1 MRVENVSYQINWKA
15 FKPGMSVFIPCLD
28 PIQAVADIAKVMKRL
43 KVSFVTK
50 VIIQDGVQGVRVWR
64 T

>member
-1 MRVENVSYQINWKA
+1 
-15 FKPGMSVFIPCLD
+15 MSVFIPCLD